1 MEKKEFDAMVE
12 SMKHSGLTEDNI
24 MDVLIESFM
33 QKKCDQ
39 KDLEI
44 MVDWLGYRL
53 SDQFFEDQNLKRML
67 KWTER
72 LNI

>member
-44 MVDWLGYRL
+44 MVGWLGYSL
-53 SDQFFEDQNLKRML
+53 CDQFFEDNHLKRIL
-67 KWTER
+67 K
-72 LNI
+72 